1 MGYKLLVTDLD
12 GTLVG
17 HDHAVSPRTIQ
28 ACRRLEARGCAV
40 TFATGRTWHGTVGLA
55 REIGLQTP
63 LIVFQG
69 ALARHAAG
77 AEPLWHDTLPLEA
90 AQEILTWLAGKD
102 ARISACTSELMLL
115 ENPSPRTITFLESTG
130 VRYRR
135 VDRVADALT
144 EAPTRLALYG
154 DPHEALVWEQ
164 ALQAAFPNGMR
175 IGRSIEHLVEV
186 THPRASKGQAITRL
200 AEWLGLTLD
209 EVVACGDNYNDAD
222 MLTTAGLGVAM
233 GHAPADILA
242 TAGRVV
248 RGDAGIGMACFLEEL
263 AEQLG

>member
-1 MGYKLLVTDLD
+1 MAYKLLVTDLD

-17 HDHAVSPRTIQ
+17 QDHGVSPRTRR
-28 ACRRLEARGCAV
+28 ACQDLEAHGCAV

-55 REIGLQTP
+55 RDLGLQTP
-63 LIVFQG
+63 LIVYQG
-69 ALARHAAG
+69 ALARPAA
-77 AEPLWHDTLPLEA
+77 AEVPLWHDTIPLDA
-90 AQEILTWLAGKD
+90 AREILAWLAGRG

-115 ENPSPRTITFLESTG
+115 ENPAARTLAFLEATG
-130 VRYRR
+130 VRYRQVER
-135 VDRVADALT
+135 LADALD

-154 DPHEALVWEQ
+154 DPDEAVRWEH
-164 ALQAAFPNGMR
+164 ALQAAFPGDLR

-200 AEWLGLTLD
+200 AAWLGLSLD
-209 EVVACGDNYNDAD
+209 EVVACGDNFNDAD

-233 GHAPADILA
+233 GHAPDAIRR

-248 RGDAGIGMACFLEEL
+248 DCHPVDGMAAFLEEL
-263 AEQLG
+263 LAQLR